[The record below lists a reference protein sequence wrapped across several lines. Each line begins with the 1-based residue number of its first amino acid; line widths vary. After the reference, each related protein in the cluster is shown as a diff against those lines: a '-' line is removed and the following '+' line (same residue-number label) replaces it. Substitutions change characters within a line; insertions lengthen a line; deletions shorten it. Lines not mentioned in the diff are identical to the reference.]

1 MYYKCIS
8 KIKFFYLC
16 GSFTEAIRSAKR
28 SLFLGGHLTNSPDEI
43 TGVTHM
49 DSRKGVR
56 ETIWYKDA
64 PHHDMM
70 ELK

>member
-1 MYYKCIS
+1 M
-8 KIKFFYLC
+8 L
-16 GSFTEAIRSAKR
+16 RR
-28 SLFLGGHLTNSPDEI
+28 SLFLGGHLTSSPDENTD

-64 PHHDMM
+64 PQHNMM